1 VERKKRFQ
9 ILYFHKLIPREDEE
23 FERERNHNPE
33 VDQGTISK
41 GNEKKSL

>member
-1 VERKKRFQ
+1 MKEKVQENHEWPVDERGK
-9 ILYFHKLIPREDEE
+9 
-23 FERERNHNPE
+23 ERERNHNPE

>member
-1 VERKKRFQ
+1 MHGKVVQ
-9 ILYFHKLIPREDEE
+9 EDEE

>member
-1 VERKKRFQ
+1 MEKSRRGK
-9 ILYFHKLIPREDEE
+9 
-23 FERERNHNPE
+23 ERERNHNPE